1 MKHLEDRQKYSAARH
16 IFNSLLG
23 VASGDKTLCLM
34 LDILLLPSS
43 THRFFE
49 STEMKTQHCH
59 LLFHFFSFLFFCL
72 FFFFSLSPSAFTFKG
87 HNSLM
92 KSISPKRR
100 LKLKTKSSNGIP
112 STSLNMLIKCTLN
125 EFFVR
130 PSVQRHP
137 SAVAVSHE

>member
-49 STEMKTQHCH
+49 STEMKTQLCH
-59 LLFHFFSFLFFCL
+59 LLFHFFSSLFFCL
-72 FFFFSLSPSAFTFKG
+72 FFSLSPSAFTFKG

>member
-59 LLFHFFSFLFFCL
+59 LLFHFFSSLFFCL
-72 FFFFSLSPSAFTFKG
+72 FFFLPLSVSFYFQGSQFFNEKYFT
-87 HNSLM
+87 
-92 KSISPKRR
+92 
-100 LKLKTKSSNGIP
+100 KTP
-112 STSLNMLIKCTLN
+112 IKIEN
-125 EFFVR
+125 KKF
-130 PSVQRHP
+130 QRDT
-137 SAVAVSHE
+137 VDIT